1 MPFYLDDNKTVYGN
15 RTSYSKFVSRWDA
28 PYNRD
33 EQKSAGKDVRDKSQ
47 GLAEVAKKGYD
58 PDEAGEAGARN
69 YIDFYVEKA
78 IAFGG
83 HNVVNKNKILDM
95 LLSGPRFMGRIPSER
110 NGAVSGNSS
119 SRYLDVECEVHLS
132 RIASTDS
139 KSVAKLQKETEIT
152 RKAIRGHHTYVSSK
166 RYSLTR

>member
-1 MPFYLDDNKTVYGN
+1 MGDEGYKTN
-15 RTSYSKFVSRWDA
+15 ETSEEGS
-28 PYNRD
+28 
-33 EQKSAGKDVRDKSQ
+33 
-47 GLAEVAKKGYD
+47 
-58 PDEAGEAGARN
+58 RN

-119 SRYLDVECEVHLS
+119 SRYLDAECEVHLS

-139 KSVAKLQKETEIT
+139 KSVTKLQKETEIT
-152 RKAIRGHHTYVSSK
+152 RKVRNPGERHTPLPTATFTMVVSWSW
-166 RYSLTR
+166 LL